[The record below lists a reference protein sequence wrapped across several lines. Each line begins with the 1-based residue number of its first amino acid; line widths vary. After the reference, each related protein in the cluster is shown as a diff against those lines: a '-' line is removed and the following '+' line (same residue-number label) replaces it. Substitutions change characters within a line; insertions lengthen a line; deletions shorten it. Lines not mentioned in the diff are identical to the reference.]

1 MSFCWARTKREI
13 MTRYRQM
20 GSSAKHKPSERW
32 KEKQMECPAVAPL
45 HWLCC
50 GENTKGYGQTECD
63 TYRQLPTDT
72 RHLCSRVFTRRH
84 VENIALIA
92 SVPARYLHRLDG
104 FQECS
109 SWTEYK
115 GVSFTKLFLGQ
126 IFNQFS
132 AHGYNP
138 RLHFVPLQPRG
149 IRGNGQSSATPLSP
163 HIAEKLNAFVFL
175 DAKDD
180 IYLKTCGAC
189 EWRNTGF
196 CRLIFWRHRYK
207 NSLEA
212 SALRRWT
219 GMAEWIHDGT
229 NLLDYMVQL
238 LGFKS
243 TED

>member
-1 MSFCWARTKREI
+1 MKRKANGMSGRRTSPLIMLRREHKRLRPNWMWHLQAAAYRHTPPLLARVHTQACWK
-13 MTRYRQM
+13 YCFDRQRPRSLSPQI
-20 GSSAKHKPSERW
+20 GCFPGV
-32 KEKQMECPAVAPL
+32 Q
-45 HWLCC
+45 
-50 GENTKGYGQTECD
+50 
-63 TYRQLPTDT
+63 QL
-72 RHLCSRVFTRRH
+72 
-84 VENIALIA
+84 
-92 SVPARYLHRLDG
+92 
-104 FQECS
+104 
-109 SWTEYK
+109 TEYK
-115 GVSFTKLFLGQ
+115 GVSFIKLFLGQ

-175 DAKDD
+175 DAKGD

-189 EWRNTGF
+189 EWRSTGF
-196 CRLIFWRHRYK
+196 CRLIFWRHRCK

-219 GMAEWIHDGT
+219 GMAKWIHDGT